1 MKTNMVR
8 SKPTFSHWR
17 PMLDKLGL
25 ASESTP
31 PSAYH
36 SAYKE
41 MLSRAA
47 FHTESMGLVMGDGYL
62 SGGMQSE
69 QLWHSYGRP
78 YFKVWPAMVDALSRT
93 SMNFSAEH
101 FAVPFKAFSVMLP
114 QAGDRCNTCLVS
126 ACRGDELVSLSD
138 QADMLQECIG
148 ANDQALV
155 ERVNARE
162 AVDGLRRRNEYMA
175 KRVEVLGPLKMQLMF
190 FFLDTDGVVAFTHF
204 YVHEDQTIEEGLSE
218 LEFNVD
224 AVDGDDSLWVGW
236 SWPEV
241 IDFVRISIGVAMFG
255 VDRHELVAPDI
266 NREQIESR
274 FPGGRSK
281 ASRQLAAMRIAREV
295 AKCNGWRVGSEIDL
309 PRPLQSE
316 TAVRIGTGVE
326 RQFGHYRSGHM
337 RMQPCG
343 EGGKD
348 RKLIFVAPTLV
359 RPDLPIR
366 QSHGYRIRGRER
378 A

>member
-1 MKTNMVR
+1 MQTTKR
-8 SKPTFSHWR
+8 KPSFTHWL
-17 PMLDKLGL
+17 PMLDKLGF
-25 ASESTP
+25 SNETTP
-31 PSAYH
+31 PADYHAAYEKMLADASAFTGD
-36 SAYKE
+36 
-41 MLSRAA
+41 MN
-47 FHTESMGLVMGDGYL
+47 MVMGDGYL
-62 SGGMQSE
+62 SGGMQTE
-69 QLWHSYGRP
+69 ELWHSYGRP

-93 SMNFSAEH
+93 SMNFASEH

-114 QAGDRCNTCLVS
+114 KTDDRCHTCLVS
-126 ACRGDELVSLSD
+126 ACRADEMLRQSVMADRLDDCIKLNDPSLVD
-138 QADMLQECIG
+138 Q
-148 ANDQALV
+148 V
-155 ERVNARE
+155 RARE
-162 AVDGLRRRNEYMA
+162 AVDGLRRRNEYME
-175 KRVEVLGPLKMQLMF
+175 KREEMLGPLEMQLLF

-204 YVHEDQTIEEGLSE
+204 YVHENQTIEEGLSE
-218 LEFNVD
+218 LEFNID
-224 AVDGDDSLWVGW
+224 RVDGDDRLWLGW

-266 NREQIESR
+266 DREELVAR

-281 ASRQLAAMRIAREV
+281 GSRQLAAMRVAKEM

-316 TAVRIGTGVE
+316 TSVRIGTGVE
-326 RQFGHYRSGHM
+326 REFGHYRSGHM

-366 QSHGYRIRGRER
+366 QSHGYRIRGKE
-378 A
+378 AV